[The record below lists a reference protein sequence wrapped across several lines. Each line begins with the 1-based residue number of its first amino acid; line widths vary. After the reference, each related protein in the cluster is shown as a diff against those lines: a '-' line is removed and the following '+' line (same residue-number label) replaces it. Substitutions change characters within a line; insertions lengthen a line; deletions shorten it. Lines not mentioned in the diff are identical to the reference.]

1 MQQDSSLK
9 SSPDQSH
16 WPHLGRSVERVE
28 DAALL
33 MGRGAFIDDLGVKP
47 GTLHTAFVRSPLA
60 HAHIVKVDVAA
71 ALAMPGVAAVLT
83 GAELAK
89 LTRPFTVGV
98 KAPMRHFAL
107 AVDRVRYAGEPVA
120 VVCAETPYLAE
131 DAAARIELRLEAL
144 PAIIDPVAALAPDAT
159 LLHEAVGS
167 NVVSDRTFSY
177 GDPAQAFAQADRTVE
192 ITVRYPRN
200 SVTPIECYGVIAAY
214 DAGED
219 AYDVTA
225 NFQGPFAVHPVM
237 ALALGVP
244 ANRLRLRTPPDSGG
258 SFGTKQSVFPYIVAL
273 CVLARKAGR
282 PVKWIE
288 DRLEHLQAATS
299 ATNRVTTLK
308 AAVRDDGLI
317 TALDWDQIDD
327 CGAYL
332 KAPEPA
338 TLYRMHGNMTGAY
351 RIANL
356 GIRNRVVLT
365 NKTPTGLVRG
375 FGGPQVYFALER
387 LTARIAKVLGRDHLE
402 IIARNMIGR
411 DEFPYRTASGGIY
424 DSGDYEAA
432 IEIAERADVLPE
444 LRYRR
449 DQARA
454 AGRLYGIGLAAI
466 VEPSI
471 SNMGY
476 ITTVLTHAEREKA
489 GPKGGAVATATVAVD
504 ALGGVTVHVSSVPQG
519 QGHKTV
525 LAQTVADV
533 LGLGMDDVRV
543 AVDLDTGRDAWSVAS
558 GNYSSRFAG
567 AVAGTA
573 HLAAMRLKAKLS
585 EIAAVQLGCDQ
596 ASVLFTGGNVL
607 AEGAEGKSI
616 PFRRMAA
623 TSHWAQATLPQGMEP
638 VLRET
643 AFWSPPSLTPPNAQ
657 DEINSSAAHGLVF
670 DLCGV
675 EVEADTGRVRI
686 DRYVT
691 IHDAGRILH
700 PGMADGQ
707 IRGAFSNA
715 VGATFYEHFAYG
727 IDGSFLSGTFAD
739 YAVPTATEV
748 PDIEIHHIETP
759 SPVTPLGAKGL
770 GEGNCM
776 STPVAL
782 ANAVADALGVD
793 DIELPLGPSRVLDLL
808 RLEEPARPEKTT
820 SFAAP
825 SLELSRGDFVLTGE
839 GSQLIA
845 AKPEAVWALL
855 LDPQVLKGVIPGCRT
870 LEAIAQHHY
879 RGEIVMGAGI
889 VKGLFAADV
898 KLSDLTPPLAM
909 RLAGSASGKL
919 GSSGGEAVVSLTPES
934 VDGVEG
940 TRLSY
945 RYGVDLSGK
954 VAAVGGR
961 MLDGAA
967 RLLIGQFF
975 KRLAWHMTPSSP
987 NNASPSTMTTP
998 AAKPSGWLRRL
1009 IGRDKGGGAKS

>member
-1 MQQDSSLK
+1 VQQDK
-9 SSPDQSH
+9 PFAIDR
-16 WPHLGRSVERVE
+16 PYLGRSVERVE

-33 MGRGAFIDDLGVKP
+33 TGRGAFIDDLGVRP
-47 GTLHTAFVRSPLA
+47 GTLYAAFVRSPFP
-60 HAHIVKVDVAA
+60 HAGILKVDLAA
-71 ALAMPGVAAVLT
+71 ALAMPSVACALT

-98 KAPMRHFAL
+98 KVPLQHFAL
-107 AVDRVRYAGEPVA
+107 AVDRVRYVGEPVA
-120 VVCAETPYLAE
+120 IVCAETPYLAE
-131 DAAARIELRLEAL
+131 DAAARIDLELERL
-144 PAIIDPVAALAPDAT
+144 PAIVDPLAAMAPNAP
-159 LLHEAVGS
+159 LLHETAGS

-177 GDPAQAFAQADRTVE
+177 GDPAQAFAQADRIID

-200 SVTPIECYGVIAAY
+200 SVTPIECYGVIASY

-244 ANRLRLRTPPDSGG
+244 SNRLRLKTPPDSGG
-258 SFGTKQSVFPYIVAL
+258 SFGTKQGVFPYIVAL

-282 PVKWIE
+282 PVKWVE
-288 DRLEHLQAATS
+288 DRLEHLSAATS

-308 AAVRDDGLI
+308 AAIRNDGLI

-351 RIANL
+351 RIAHL
-356 GIRNRVVLT
+356 AIRNRIVLT

-387 LTARIAKVLGRDHLE
+387 LTARIAKTIGREHLE
-402 IIARNMIGR
+402 VMSRNMIAA
-411 DEFPYRTASGGIY
+411 DDFPYRTAAGGVY
-424 DSGDYEAA
+424 DSGNYEAA
-432 IEIAERADVLPE
+432 IELAERADLLPE
-444 LRYRR
+444 LRFRR
-449 DQARA
+449 DTARA
-454 AGRLYGIGLAAI
+454 EGKLYGIGLAAI

-476 ITTVLTHAEREKA
+476 ITTVLTQAEREKA

-504 ALGGVTVHVSSVPQG
+504 ALGGVSVHVSSVPQG

-525 LAQTVADV
+525 LAQAVADV
-533 LGLGMDDVRV
+533 LGLGLSDVRV
-543 AVDLDTGRDAWSVAS
+543 VTEIDTGRDAWSVAS

-573 HLAAMRLKAKLS
+573 HLAAARLRDR
-585 EIAAVQLGCDQ
+585 IADMVAPHLRCEPGQVRFADGKI
-596 ASVLFTGGNVL
+596 F
-607 AEGAEGKSI
+607 AEGDRAQGLL
-616 PFRRMAA
+616 FRRLAA
-623 TSHWAQATLPQGMEP
+623 TSHWAQSTLPQGMEP

-657 DEINSSAAHGLVF
+657 DEINSSATHGLVL

-675 EVEADTGRVRI
+675 EIDPDTGKVRI

-707 IRGAFSNA
+707 IRGGFSNA
-715 VGATFYEHFAYG
+715 VGAALYEHLAYG
-727 IDGSFLSGTFAD
+727 HDGSFLSGTFAD
-739 YAVPTATEV
+739 YPVPTAMEV

-759 SPVTPLGAKGL
+759 SPVTPLGAKGI

-782 ANAVADALGVD
+782 ANAVADALGID
-793 DIELPLGPSRVLDLL
+793 DAELPLTPSRVLDLL
-808 RLEEPARPEKTT
+808 GRTEPPRPKRATLAM
-820 SFAAP
+820 AAEM
-825 SLELSRGDFVLTGE
+825 LTLSRGDYGLKGE

-845 AKPEAVWALL
+845 AKPEMVWAVL
-855 LDPQVLKGVIPGCRT
+855 LDDKTLKDIIPGCRT
-870 LEAIAQHHY
+870 LVVVAPNHY
-879 RGEIVMGAGI
+879 AGEISMGAGP
-889 VKGLFAADV
+889 VKGVFAAEV
-898 KLSDLTPPLAM
+898 RLSDLDPPRAL
-909 RLAGSASGKL
+909 RLSGSTKGVL
-919 GSSGGEAVVSLTPES
+919 GRSDGEAVVSLIPE
-934 VDGVEG
+934 GAG

-945 RYGVDLSGK
+945 RYGVDFSGK

-961 MLDGAA
+961 MLAGASRMLIAEFFGRLAVQAAPEAKASALSRRGAA
-967 RLLIGQFF
+967 
-975 KRLAWHMTPSSP
+975 SP
-987 NNASPSTMTTP
+987 VH
-998 AAKPSGWLRRL
+998 AATAEPRGWLRRL
-1009 IGRDKGGGAKS
+1009 IGRDKGGGEKS